1 MDSDYAPS
9 LGERAHSE
17 TPTAPIETTPK
28 TTEKPAAKTAD
39 ALAEPVENGGLAGA
53 ETFDANAIAA
63 EEGEDLAAI
72 EGDHMRDVALLV
84 TQGRHRFYSLVMS
97 SDLLASTCT
106 VDTRA
111 ENPIDGFQRRLDK
124 RRAREIAAYIDRG
137 LGTAP
142 SAVILS
148 AQPRAQLKYDRTGQ
162 VLQFRKTKG
171 AFLIIDG
178 QHRIY
183 GFHLAER
190 KIKVPVVIY
199 NKLTRAQECQLFMDI
214 NTKQRPVPTELLLDI
229 RRLSEVETA
238 AEAILHDL
246 FDLFHIR
253 EDSALKGFMSPSER
267 KKGLISRLT
276 FNTAVKSVQGAFVD
290 ASAQDVYGVLN
301 PFYAACTAGL
311 DVHEAKANIGHAALF
326 KALTLLFPDIA
337 ERVGERFDGAYSAAN
352 FEQILVPLFRRLKK
366 NELPKPGVGHLALH
380 EHYRKALAAGFSL
393 KNWLFA

>member
-1 MDSDYAPS
+1 
-9 LGERAHSE
+9 
-17 TPTAPIETTPK
+17 
-28 TTEKPAAKTAD
+28 
-39 ALAEPVENGGLAGA
+39 
-53 ETFDANAIAA
+53 
-63 EEGEDLAAI
+63 
-72 EGDHMRDVALLV
+72 
-84 TQGRHRFYSLVMS
+84 QGRHRFHSLALS
-97 SDLLASTCT
+97 SDVLAACCT
-106 VDTRA
+106 ADTRA
-111 ENPIDGFQRRLDK
+111 ENPIDGFQRKLDR
-124 RRAREIAAYIDRG
+124 RRAKEIAAYIDKG
-137 LGTAP
+137 FGTAP

-148 AQPRAQLKYDRTGQ
+148 AQPCAQLKYDRSGQ

-229 RRLSEVETA
+229 RRLSEVESV
-238 AEAILHDL
+238 AEARLHDL
-246 FDLFHIR
+246 FDLFNMR

-267 KKGLISRLT
+267 RKGMISRLT
-276 FNTAVKSVQGAFVD
+276 FNAAVKSVQDAFVD

-301 PFYAACTAGL
+301 PFYLACKAGL
-311 DVHEAKANIGHAALF
+311 AVHEAQANIGHAALF

-337 ERVGERFDGAYSAAN
+337 ERVGERFGGVYSTAN
-352 FEQILVPLFRRLKK
+352 FEQILTPLFRRLKK
-366 NELPKPGVGHLALH
+366 SELPKHGAGHLALH